1 MDGDIINKFKM
12 IVDIKSGKWY
22 GKQKTDRVRRMEN
35 NQDVLGVRG
44 SCILNKELRVGLTEK
59 VTLSKG
65 LKGMRDLAYQ
75 TCGEEALG

>member
-1 MDGDIINKFKM
+1 
-12 IVDIKSGKWY
+12 
-22 GKQKTDRVRRMEN
+22 MEN

-65 LKGMRDLAYQ
+65 LKGMRDLTYQ